1 MRKVIAAINMTLD
14 GFCDHTAITPDDE
27 IHDHYANLL
36 KEAGVILYG
45 RITFGLMEYWRDIV
59 AKPTGI
65 KAMDDFAVTM
75 DKVPKIVFSHTL
87 KTVEWDSATL
97 SNQTLEEAVAA
108 LKQQPGKDIFIGS
121 RSLIMQLMKLD
132 LLDELQLCVHPV
144 IAGAGMLLFEN
155 LNQRKLLQ
163 LVHTKT
169 MSGGAIILYYQP
181 AKIG

>member
-75 DKVPKIVFSHTL
+75 DEVPKIVFSHTL